1 MEMLQTAG
9 LKLPRMGLGT
19 WYLGESV
26 RKESAEL
33 EALRTGIELGITLFD
48 TAEMYGDGGAERLLG
63 KAIKPYDRSK
73 LQIVSKV
80 YPHNAGRNHIFQS
93 CENSLRRL
101 GTDYLDVYLL
111 HWRGSVPLT
120 ETVDCMEELK
130 AQGKIRAWGVSNLD
144 TDDMDELEAVRN
156 GGNCALDQVL
166 YHLGSRGIEYDLL
179 PWTQQRGMPVMT
191 YCPLAQ
197 GGRLRRGLLGSSAVK
212 KTAEKYQATPIQILL
227 AFVLY
232 QDNTIAIPRSG
243 SAAHVRELVDSLRV
257 TLTAEDIALLS
268 KDFPAPTR
276 KTYLDIV

>member
-1 MEMLQTAG
+1 METLKTAG
-9 LKLPRMGLGT
+9 IELPRFGLGT
-19 WYLGESV
+19 WYLGENA
-26 RKESAEL
+26 RKEIDEL
-33 EALRTGIELGITLFD
+33 EALRTGIEMGVTLFD
-48 TAEMYGDGGAERLLG
+48 TAEMYGNGGAERLLG

-80 YPHNAGRNHIFQS
+80 YPHNAGRNQIFKS

-101 GTDYLDVYLL
+101 NTEYLDVYLL
-111 HWRGSVPLT
+111 HWRGSVPFS
-120 ETVDCMEELK
+120 ETVECMEELK

-144 TDDMDELEAVRN
+144 TDDMEELESVKN
-156 GGNCALDQVL
+156 GKNCALNQVL

-179 PWTQQRGMPVMT
+179 PWTQRRKMPVMT

-197 GGRLRRGLLGSSAVK
+197 GGRLRRGLLSSSSVK
-212 KTAEKYQATPIQILL
+212 KTAEKYGASPIQILL

-232 QDNTIAIPRSG
+232 QENTIAIPRSG
-243 SAAHVRELVDSLRV
+243 SACHVKELVDSLRIS
-257 TLTAEDIALLS
+257 LTQEDMVLLS